1 MAKND
6 VINVRIFEQE
16 VGKIGLDLDRGR
28 TSFQFHPDFLSKGKY
43 VGIFPPTRIIRSVS
57 QVQVFDQYNTE
68 TFKSLPPPFAD
79 SLPDVFGNMIFKAW
93 LESSGRDHITV
104 IEQLAYVSNRG
115 MGAFEYY
122 PSQKL
127 KTQADINL
135 DDIVEVLKQ
144 VMDTK
149 KSIRSTQLN
158 TEGLFNIF
166 KVGTSAGG
174 ARPKILISKNKKTG
188 QIISGDLAYKEDYDH
203 LLVKLA
209 VKDLYPREVI
219 EYCYYLSATQ
229 AGITMMDSNL
239 IDGKHFATKRYDRI
253 DGEKKHVLTTSGITG
268 WDFKSPENSSYEN
281 LFKLCSFLKVPH
293 GQSDELFRRMIFN
306 LVFANTDDHLKN
318 HSFSYDRE
326 EQRWFLSPAYDI
338 TYALNPLTDYKYT
351 SRALSVNSKRNA
363 ITVDD
368 VIQIAQDY
376 TIKNPKGIIKEV
388 QAAIPTLQRNLK
400 EHDVSDR
407 VVRSMMKNIKP
418 LL

>member
-1 MAKND
+1 
-6 VINVRIFEQE
+6 
-16 VGKIGLDLDRGR
+16 
-28 TSFQFHPDFLSKGKY
+28 
-43 VGIFPPTRIIRSVS
+43 
-57 QVQVFDQYNTE
+57 
-68 TFKSLPPPFAD
+68 
-79 SLPDVFGNMIFKAW
+79 
-93 LESSGRDHITV
+93 
-104 IEQLAYVSNRG
+104 
-115 MGAFEYY
+115 
-122 PSQKL
+122 
-127 KTQADINL
+127 
-135 DDIVEVLKQ
+135 
-144 VMDTK
+144 
-149 KSIRSTQLN
+149 
-158 TEGLFNIF
+158 
-166 KVGTSAGG
+166 
-174 ARPKILISKNKKTG
+174 
-188 QIISGDLAYKEDYDH
+188 

-219 EYCYYLSATQ
+219 EYCYFLSATQ

-253 DGEKKHVLTTSGITG
+253 DGEKKHVLTTS
-268 WDFKSPENSSYEN
+268 
-281 LFKLCSFLKVPH
+281 
-293 GQSDELFRRMIFN
+293 LFRRMIFN
-306 LVFANTDDHLKN
+306 LVFANTDDYLKN

>member
-1 MAKND
+1 
-6 VINVRIFEQE
+6 
-16 VGKIGLDLDRGR
+16 
-28 TSFQFHPDFLSKGKY
+28 
-43 VGIFPPTRIIRSVS
+43 
-57 QVQVFDQYNTE
+57 
-68 TFKSLPPPFAD
+68 
-79 SLPDVFGNMIFKAW
+79 
-93 LESSGRDHITV
+93 
-104 IEQLAYVSNRG
+104 
-115 MGAFEYY
+115 
-122 PSQKL
+122 
-127 KTQADINL
+127 
-135 DDIVEVLKQ
+135 
-144 VMDTK
+144 
-149 KSIRSTQLN
+149 
-158 TEGLFNIF
+158 
-166 KVGTSAGG
+166 
-174 ARPKILISKNKKTG
+174 
-188 QIISGDLAYKEDYDH
+188 
-203 LLVKLA
+203 
-209 VKDLYPREVI
+209 
-219 EYCYYLSATQ
+219 LSATQ